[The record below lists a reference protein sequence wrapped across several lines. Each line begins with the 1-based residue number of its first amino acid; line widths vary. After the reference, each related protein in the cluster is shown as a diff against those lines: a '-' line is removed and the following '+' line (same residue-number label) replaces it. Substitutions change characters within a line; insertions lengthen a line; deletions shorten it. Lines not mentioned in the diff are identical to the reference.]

1 MSEQSFLVPANSKRA
16 RLIFGFFR
24 PIDLGI
30 FIAGIAITLV
40 LLMVSSVADIKN
52 VILIILPVCI
62 AGMLVFPLPNYHN
75 VLTFIMSA
83 WTFFTTRRNFIWKG
97 WCVLDEEE
105 TTKK

>member
-1 MSEQSFLVPANSKRA
+1 MSEQTFLVPANSKRA

-30 FIAGIAITLV
+30 FIVGIAITLV

-75 VLTFIMSA
+75 VLCLIQDIFA
-83 WTFFTTRRNFIWKG
+83 FYVNRRKYIWRG
-97 WCVLDEEE
+97 WCYKYEQRDE
-105 TTKK
+105 